1 MRSKYFFILVSF
13 SIFVCFACQN
23 ANPSENL
30 RGKKIILKCATRNGM
45 KNFEISDNATEMD
58 LYDSGITQLPATI
71 GQLKNLTAINLRGNR
86 LTTLPE
92 TFTQL
97 ENLEILT
104 LSGNPLEDFPQE
116 LSRLKKLKNLCLERA
131 KYTASEQ
138 AMIVSLLPH
147 CNINFE
153 SDEDDGD

>member
-1 MRSKYFFILVSF
+1 MHPKYFFIFILF
-13 SIFVCFACQN
+13 SIFICITCQN
-23 ANPSENL
+23 AKSDKNVGE
-30 RGKKIILKCATRNGM
+30 KKIILKCATQKGV
-45 KNFEISDNATEMD
+45 KNFEMPDNATEMD
-58 LYDSGITQLPATI
+58 LYDSGIKQLPATI
-71 GQLKNLTAINLRGNR
+71 GQLKNLTAINLRGNQ

-92 TFTQL
+92 TFSQL
-97 ENLEILT
+97 ENLETLT

-138 AMIVSLLPH
+138 AMIVSLLPN